1 MFWERFFYICSL
13 NKQSPNFVC
22 SQLGLSTATATHWK
36 NGAIPKADV
45 LLQISN
51 YFNCSTDF
59 LLGKTEEIT
68 EISNNNEF
76 SDKEKR
82 LITAY
87 RDKPEVQIAVDR
99 LLGLEEG
106 EILNMPNK
114 PTNTARIAAFG
125 GGVFEKTYKE
135 GELNEKLINELIE
148 QRKIKFDEE

>member
-1 MFWERFFYICSL
+1 MFYYKFPIILIVQLIFF
-13 NKQSPNFVC
+13 
-22 SQLGLSTATATHWK
+22 
-36 NGAIPKADV
+36 
-45 LLQISN
+45 
-51 YFNCSTDF
+51 
-59 LLGKTEEIT
+59 LGKTEEIT

-125 GGVFEKTYKE
+125 GGVFEKD
-135 GELNEKLINELIE
+135 L
-148 QRKIKFDEE
+148 QRGRA